1 MKQRVYTLVLLLT
14 MLIWAGSFV
23 FIKICLQ
30 EVKPYNLA
38 FYRFAIASPI
48 IIIAV
53 KLRNRLQIVKIED
66 IPLIIVLAIT
76 GVTLLY
82 AVQFVALTY
91 TTATNSSILINT
103 SVIFIALM
111 SLFLGEEFTKLK
123 AFGVCL
129 SFIGVIFVV
138 SKGKL
143 EFFGSKTFVGD
154 VLMIFDG
161 FLWAV
166 YTVLGKGMLEKYNP
180 ESLTAYAFAIGSML
194 LFPLAIYEGLAN
206 PLYLSTTTWISLLYL
221 AVLCSVFAYLV
232 WYSALTVMDAT
243 KVSVFIYVIPFFTA
257 VMAYLVLGEDIG
269 IFTVLGGILTILGI
283 YFVEKY

>member
-257 VMAYLVLGEDIG
+257 VVAYLVLGEDIG

>member
-23 FIKICLQ
+23 FIKIGLQ